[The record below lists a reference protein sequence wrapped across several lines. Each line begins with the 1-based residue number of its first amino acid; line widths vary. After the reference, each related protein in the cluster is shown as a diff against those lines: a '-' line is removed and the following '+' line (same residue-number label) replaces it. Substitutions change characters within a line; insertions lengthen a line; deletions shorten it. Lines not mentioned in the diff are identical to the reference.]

1 MQKVLMPLCSF
12 LFLSVAKSQT
22 FKKYEIGKSGCA
34 VYMFCAPG
42 RFEED
47 YSQDSSKVY
56 TAECSLEDGIH
67 YGIVCVKFKD
77 GLMENSLVYYMLTA
91 KKSYL
96 LKLMSFLI
104 VSGYRECKFCFS
116 KNFNSI

>member
-42 RFEED
+42 KFEED

-67 YGIVCVKFKD
+67 YGIVCVKFKESVSD
-77 GLMENSLVYYMLTA
+77 LQAAEDLLSSYMDYLKTNFSI
-91 KKSYL
+91 KSA
-96 LKLMSFLI
+96 
-104 VSGYRECKFCFS
+104 VGY
-116 KNFNSI
+116 

>member
-1 MQKVLMPLCSF
+1 MRKALMPLCSF

-42 RFEED
+42 KFEED

-56 TAECSLEDGIH
+56 TAECSLDDVIH
-67 YGIVCVKFKD
+67 YGIVCVKLLNQVSEMND
-77 GLMENSLVYYMLTA
+77 AESLLIAYLDYLKTNLTI
-91 KKSYL
+91 KK
-96 LKLMSFLI
+96 
-104 VSGYRECKFCFS
+104 
-116 KNFNSI
+116 